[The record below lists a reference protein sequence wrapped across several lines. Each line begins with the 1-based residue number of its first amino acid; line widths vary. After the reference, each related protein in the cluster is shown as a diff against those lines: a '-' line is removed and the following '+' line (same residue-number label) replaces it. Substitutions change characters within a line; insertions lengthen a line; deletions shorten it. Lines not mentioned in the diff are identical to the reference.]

1 MLMIVIL
8 VIATTLMAQTKATGF
23 SVYKVDGMDF
33 FISIDILNWFF
44 WLLIFNLIKRKVR
57 NENVIK
63 RKVS

>member
-44 WLLIFNLIKRKVR
+44 L
-57 NENVIK
+57 VINI
-63 RKVS
+63 

>member
-33 FISIDILNWFF
+33 FISIDILNWFVF
-44 WLLIFNLIKRKVR
+44 FL
-57 NENVIK
+57 VINI
-63 RKVS
+63 